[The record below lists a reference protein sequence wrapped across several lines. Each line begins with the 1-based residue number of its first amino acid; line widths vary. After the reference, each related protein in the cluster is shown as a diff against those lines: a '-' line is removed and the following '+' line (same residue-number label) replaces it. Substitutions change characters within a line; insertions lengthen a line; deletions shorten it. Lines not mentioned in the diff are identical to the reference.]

1 MAQAYMIPLP
11 EHAVCMQLNPK
22 VPKHTPGIN
31 PATWVLTT
39 TSLGM
44 MKKLGTNYAMAYAK
58 SSLNKYDFHPLVL

>member
-1 MAQAYMIPLP
+1 
-11 EHAVCMQLNPK
+11 MQLNPK

-58 SSLNKYDFHPLVL
+58 SSLNK